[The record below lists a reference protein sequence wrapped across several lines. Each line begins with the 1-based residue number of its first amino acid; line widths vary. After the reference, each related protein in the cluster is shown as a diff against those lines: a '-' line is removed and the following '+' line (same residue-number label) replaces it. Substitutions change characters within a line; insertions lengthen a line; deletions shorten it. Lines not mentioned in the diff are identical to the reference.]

1 MSQSIAR
8 NDNTATQDDENISIN
23 LILAILS
30 TGIMA
35 FIGILTET
43 LTNVL
48 FPGLM
53 AEFHVDTST
62 VQWLTTGYLLTVALV
77 TPLSS
82 YFKRKLKLRTIF
94 LTAIV
99 LCITGCLMAAC
110 TLNFPMLMTARIL
123 QGAGTGIALP
133 LMFNIILEQSPK
145 SKIGMLM
152 GVGGMVVAVAP
163 ALGPTVGGLV
173 GTFMPWRWIFVIL
186 LPFLFV
192 SLVCG
197 PKTIHQVTPTE
208 EAHINP
214 LHVLCLAV
222 GFVRFVFA
230 LDRGGS
236 AVTAVSN
243 GDTSATTQC
252 VIAVV
257 LLLIAM
263 AALLVFAWVS
273 HRAFSPL
280 VRLTVLRSVK
290 FRWHLLA
297 YVLLQFVTIGYG
309 YMIPNASQL
318 GFGASVLAAGVVL
331 LPGALLGAASAPV
344 SGSLLDKFGSVRP
357 MFTAMLADLRAFAS
371 KR

>member
-1 MSQSIAR
+1 MVAQQSRAKKGKVGNGRKSMSQSIAR
-8 NDNTATQDDENISIN
+8 NNNTATQDDENISIN

-53 AEFHVDTST
+53 AEFHVDAST
-62 VQWLTTGYLLTVALV
+62 VQWPTTGYLLMVALV

-197 PKTIHQVTPTE
+197 LKTIHQVTPTE

-222 GFVRFVFA
+222 GFV
-230 LDRGGS
+230 
-236 AVTAVSN
+236 VS
-243 GDTSATTQC
+243 C
-252 VIAVV
+252 
-257 LLLIAM
+257 
-263 AALLVFAWVS
+263 
-273 HRAFSPL
+273 
-280 VRLTVLRSVK
+280 LRSTV
-290 FRWHLLA
+290 A
-297 YVLLQFVTIGYG
+297 D
-309 YMIPNASQL
+309 PP
-318 GFGASVLAAGVVL
+318 
-331 LPGALLGAASAPV
+331 LPQ
-344 SGSLLDKFGSVRP
+344 
-357 MFTAMLADLRAFAS
+357 
-371 KR
+371 

>member
-1 MSQSIAR
+1 
-8 NDNTATQDDENISIN
+8 
-23 LILAILS
+23 
-30 TGIMA
+30 
-35 FIGILTET
+35 
-43 LTNVL
+43 
-48 FPGLM
+48 M
-53 AEFHVDTST
+53 AE
-62 VQWLTTGYLLTVALV
+62 TGYLLTVALV

-163 ALGPTVGGLV
+163 ALGPTCGRSCRYVHAVALD
-173 GTFMPWRWIFVIL
+173 
-186 LPFLFV
+186 

-222 GFVRFVFA
+222 GFVCFVFA

-243 GDTSATTQC
+243 GDTSATTQ
-252 VIAVV
+252 
-257 LLLIAM
+257 
-263 AALLVFAWVS
+263 W
-273 HRAFSPL
+273 
-280 VRLTVLRSVK
+280 
-290 FRWHLLA
+290 
-297 YVLLQFVTIGYG
+297 
-309 YMIPNASQL
+309 
-318 GFGASVLAAGVVL
+318 
-331 LPGALLGAASAPV
+331 
-344 SGSLLDKFGSVRP
+344 
-357 MFTAMLADLRAFAS
+357 
-371 KR
+371 

>member
-1 MSQSIAR
+1 
-8 NDNTATQDDENISIN
+8 
-23 LILAILS
+23 
-30 TGIMA
+30 
-35 FIGILTET
+35 
-43 LTNVL
+43 
-48 FPGLM
+48 M
-53 AEFHVDTST
+53 AE
-62 VQWLTTGYLLTVALV
+62 TGYLLTVALV

-133 LMFNIILEQSPK
+133 LMFNIILEQSSK

-152 GVGGMVVAVAP
+152 GVGGMVVVVAP

-197 PKTIHQVTPTE
+197 LKTIHQVTPTE

-222 GFVRFVFA
+222 GFVCFVFA

-243 GDTSATTQC
+243 GDTSATTQ
-252 VIAVV
+252 
-257 LLLIAM
+257 
-263 AALLVFAWVS
+263 W
-273 HRAFSPL
+273 
-280 VRLTVLRSVK
+280 
-290 FRWHLLA
+290 
-297 YVLLQFVTIGYG
+297 
-309 YMIPNASQL
+309 
-318 GFGASVLAAGVVL
+318 
-331 LPGALLGAASAPV
+331 
-344 SGSLLDKFGSVRP
+344 
-357 MFTAMLADLRAFAS
+357 
-371 KR
+371 

>member
-1 MSQSIAR
+1 M
-8 NDNTATQDDENISIN
+8 DE
-23 LILAILS
+23 
-30 TGIMA
+30 
-35 FIGILTET
+35 
-43 LTNVL
+43 
-48 FPGLM
+48 
-53 AEFHVDTST
+53 
-62 VQWLTTGYLLTVALV
+62 TGYLLTVALV

-110 TLNFPMLMTARIL
+110 TLNFPMLMTVRIL

-133 LMFNIILEQSPK
+133 LMFNIILEQSSK

-197 PKTIHQVTPTE
+197 LKTIHQVTPTE

-222 GFVRFVFA
+222 GFVCFVFA

-243 GDTSATTQC
+243 GDTSATTQ
-252 VIAVV
+252 
-257 LLLIAM
+257 
-263 AALLVFAWVS
+263 W
-273 HRAFSPL
+273 
-280 VRLTVLRSVK
+280 
-290 FRWHLLA
+290 
-297 YVLLQFVTIGYG
+297 
-309 YMIPNASQL
+309 
-318 GFGASVLAAGVVL
+318 
-331 LPGALLGAASAPV
+331 
-344 SGSLLDKFGSVRP
+344 
-357 MFTAMLADLRAFAS
+357 
-371 KR
+371 

>member
-1 MSQSIAR
+1 
-8 NDNTATQDDENISIN
+8 
-23 LILAILS
+23 
-30 TGIMA
+30 
-35 FIGILTET
+35 
-43 LTNVL
+43 
-48 FPGLM
+48 M
-53 AEFHVDTST
+53 AE
-62 VQWLTTGYLLTVALV
+62 TGYLLTVALV

-197 PKTIHQVTPTE
+197 LKTIHQDSYRRG
-208 EAHINP
+208 AYQSAA
-214 LHVLCLAV
+214 C
-222 GFVRFVFA
+222 A
-230 LDRGGS
+230 LPSSR
-236 AVTAVSN
+236 
-243 GDTSATTQC
+243 
-252 VIAVV
+252 I
-257 LLLIAM
+257 
-263 AALLVFAWVS
+263 
-273 HRAFSPL
+273 
-280 VRLTVLRSVK
+280 RLFRVCARPWRIRRYRSE
-290 FRWHLLA
+290 
-297 YVLLQFVTIGYG
+297 
-309 YMIPNASQL
+309 
-318 GFGASVLAAGVVL
+318 
-331 LPGALLGAASAPV
+331 
-344 SGSLLDKFGSVRP
+344 
-357 MFTAMLADLRAFAS
+357 
-371 KR
+371 

>member
-1 MSQSIAR
+1 
-8 NDNTATQDDENISIN
+8 
-23 LILAILS
+23 
-30 TGIMA
+30 
-35 FIGILTET
+35 
-43 LTNVL
+43 
-48 FPGLM
+48 M
-53 AEFHVDTST
+53 AE
-62 VQWLTTGYLLTVALV
+62 TGYLLTVALV

-173 GTFMPWRWIFVIL
+173 GTFMPWCWIFVIL

-197 PKTIHQVTPTE
+197 LKTIHQVTPTE
-208 EAHINP
+208 EAYINP

-222 GFVRFVFA
+222 GFVCFVFA

-243 GDTSATTQC
+243 GDTTATTQ
-252 VIAVV
+252 
-257 LLLIAM
+257 
-263 AALLVFAWVS
+263 W
-273 HRAFSPL
+273 
-280 VRLTVLRSVK
+280 
-290 FRWHLLA
+290 
-297 YVLLQFVTIGYG
+297 
-309 YMIPNASQL
+309 
-318 GFGASVLAAGVVL
+318 
-331 LPGALLGAASAPV
+331 
-344 SGSLLDKFGSVRP
+344 
-357 MFTAMLADLRAFAS
+357 
-371 KR
+371 